1 MQQRNIILFI
11 TILLIASSVL
21 LFAVSE
27 KNMDPNYKKNW
38 WVVYFENPA
47 DNSLN
52 FTIENHSDKNNFH
65 WEISVDNQKIN
76 EGNIDIQ
83 KGSAW
88 TSDVQASDYA
98 GKKVIIRASDGEN
111 KKEIYKNL

>member
-1 MQQRNIILFI
+1 
-11 TILLIASSVL
+11 
-21 LFAVSE
+21 
-27 KNMDPNYKKNW
+27 MDPNYKKDW
-38 WVVYFENPA
+38 WVAYFENPA

-65 WEISVDNQKIN
+65 WEISADNQKIN

-88 TSDVQASDYA
+88 TSTWTFDVQVDNYS
-98 GKKVIIRASDGEN
+98 GKKVMIRVSDGEN
-111 KKEIYKNL
+111 KKEIYKTL